1 MPTLKFTHV
10 IFDLDGTLLNTL
22 DDIADA
28 ANWACEQ
35 MGWPT
40 HPTREYCH
48 MIGSGIENLIRLA
61 APESNRAPDLLEQAR
76 EHFFAY
82 YTVHRA
88 DKTGPYE
95 GLPQVVDAIK
105 AAGVSVGVLTNK
117 ADVSAVPMMEHY
129 YPGVFSVVQGSMPG
143 LPLKPDSAP
152 VYAVMERMGAD
163 REHTLFVGD
172 TEVDIQTAKNSG
184 LAVCAVLW
192 GFRTKEE
199 LEGLGADYMIAE
211 PKDLLHVILGE

>member
-1 MPTLKFTHV
+1 MPTPKFTHV

-40 HPTREYCH
+40 HPNRAYCH
-48 MIGSGIENLIRLA
+48 LIGNGIDNLLRLA
-61 APESNRAPDLLEQAR
+61 APEHGRTPELLEQAR
-76 EHFFAY
+76 NAY
-82 YTVHRA
+82 FTYYSAHRE
-88 DKTGPYE
+88 DKTGPYA
-95 GLPQVVDAIK
+95 GLPQVLDAIK

-117 ADVSAVPMMEHY
+117 SDASAGPMMEHY
-129 YPGVFSVVQGSMPG
+129 YPGVFSVVQGSTPD
-143 LPLKPDSAP
+143 LPLKPDPAP

-172 TEVDIQTAKNSG
+172 TEVDVQTAKNSG

-192 GFRTKEE
+192 GFRTGEE
-199 LEGLGADYMIAE
+199 LAGFGADYTITE
-211 PKDLLHVILGE
+211 TEELKTVILGE